1 MTTSPP
7 PGAAGTPA
15 DPATP
20 TDRGTLTD
28 PAAPRPSALRD
39 ALGHDRVMAIIR
51 YRDGGDVTGAIEG
64 LSRGGV
70 RVLEVTVDTP
80 GAWAA
85 IEQAAARPGLVVGA
99 GTITE
104 VHQVERLATVGG
116 RFVVSPGLDA
126 AVVTAALEHGLE
138 ALPGIATGTEV
149 LAARRVGAEFF
160 KLFPAGA
167 LSPQYL
173 SQLRG
178 PFPRESFVPTG
189 GIGIEQVGSW
199 LRAGAFAVALGS
211 ELAGRAAP
219 AGPGEIDALAER
231 ARGAL
236 RRAVAQTGQGGAA

>member
-1 MTTSPP
+1 MTLSPP
-7 PGAAGTPA
+7 TDPGA
-15 DPATP
+15 
-20 TDRGTLTD
+20 
-28 PAAPRPSALRD
+28 PRASALRD

-51 YRDGGDVTGAIEG
+51 YRDGGDITGAIEG
-64 LSRGGV
+64 LARGGV
-70 RVLEVTVDTP
+70 RVLEITVDTP

-99 GTITE
+99 GTVTE
-104 VHQVERLATVGG
+104 VHQVERLAALGG
-116 RFVVSPGLDA
+116 RFIVSPGFDA

-149 LAARRVGAEFF
+149 LAARRIGAEFF

-173 SQLRG
+173 TQLRG
-178 PFPRESFVPTG
+178 PFGRESFVPTG
-189 GIGIEQVGSW
+189 GIRIDQVDTW

-219 AGPGEIDALAER
+219 AHPDEVDALADR
-231 ARGAL
+231 ARSAL
-236 RRAVAQTGQGGAA
+236 RRAGATSGQGVTA